1 MGSMG
6 KLAWILGLCLVLAGG
21 LFWVFDRSG
30 QTERQ
35 GALLEPAG
43 PVDEAAPAT
52 RALAS
57 SVDLVPETGAPT
69 LSPVEALPAAET
81 RAPVAPALHQIR
93 VVDMHGDQLTG
104 IYGTIEWHTA
114 VAGPK
119 GVLTSD
125 FGKEKL
131 RVTHDDLI
139 ELKRMPK
146 ATEALSASLT
156 DPSRKIVLKL
166 RGDQLV
172 DCAIRFSKWRV
183 VDGVYQVTAE
193 RLIRF
198 GFQMVGSKGQGLS
211 GVFCAADFVGP
222 TSPRLNAQNER
233 DRGKPQRSTGVDV
246 RLKIGGSVPE
256 GDLPCEVEVR
266 AEGFHPTSVLVPSSN
281 AGGQGEADLGT
292 FRMTPLRPGAYG
304 RLWLGEKTPLANTDL
319 VIKDAYG
326 EVFMTGRTNS
336 EGRFA
341 FEGLLTSECTLDL
354 REPYLAGPECGLP
367 LVLQSGQDN
376 DAHLG
381 LTRWEYRAVW
391 SSESGLETQSL
402 PRVLTWRARLADDP
416 EMSFELSRSNVL
428 KFLSSDERAHEIF
441 VQGTLDKLGIVSGT
455 QRSQSVS
462 SPGPHYATVE
472 LDRAAL
478 ATVRFVP
485 DKDASVF
492 VILTNAKTGHA
503 IRNVEQSTTSPPIEI
518 YAGQWVASFHRVRVP
533 RKIVVDEWDDG
544 ELSLSDLG
552 LSDSDGVELT
562 GDWPIPEVSEQA
574 FDVQA
579 GQDLVLPIHLI
590 QGGLLVLGEPEEKVE
605 GEHRVPILINR
616 SSFNGVQNDQAEDSP
631 DAIELWDLSPAPS
644 KPTLIDQA
652 RASRSRQLKQWK
664 TWLLPPGQYR
674 IKVTR
679 FPTQAERIQGTDI
692 KPKLVLDETVRVTAG
707 QELAV
712 PLPVE

>member
-1 MGSMG
+1 
-6 KLAWILGLCLVLAGG
+6 
-21 LFWVFDRSG
+21 
-30 QTERQ
+30 
-35 GALLEPAG
+35 
-43 PVDEAAPAT
+43 
-52 RALAS
+52 
-57 SVDLVPETGAPT
+57 
-69 LSPVEALPAAET
+69 
-81 RAPVAPALHQIR
+81 
-93 VVDMHGDQLTG
+93 
-104 IYGTIEWHTA
+104 
-114 VAGPK
+114 
-119 GVLTSD
+119 
-125 FGKEKL
+125 
-131 RVTHDDLI
+131 
-139 ELKRMPK
+139 
-146 ATEALSASLT
+146 
-156 DPSRKIVLKL
+156 
-166 RGDQLV
+166 
-172 DCAIRFSKWRV
+172 
-183 VDGVYQVTAE
+183 
-193 RLIRF
+193 
-198 GFQMVGSKGQGLS
+198 
-211 GVFCAADFVGP
+211 
-222 TSPRLNAQNER
+222 
-233 DRGKPQRSTGVDV
+233 
-246 RLKIGGSVPE
+246 
-256 GDLPCEVEVR
+256 
-266 AEGFHPTSVLVPSSN
+266 
-281 AGGQGEADLGT
+281 
-292 FRMTPLRPGAYG
+292 MTPLRPGAYG

-391 SSESGLETQSL
+391 SSESGLETQYL

-503 IRNVEQSTTSPPIEI
+503 IRNVEQSTTSTPIEI

-616 SSFNGVQNDQAEDSP
+616 ISFNGVQNDQAEDSP
-631 DAIELWDLSPAPS
+631 DAIELWDLSPALS

-674 IKVTR
+674 IKVIR